1 MTLSHS
7 GWPFA
12 GALEL
17 RTSLQ
22 LTVGAYAPAANV
34 VPQNIDS

>member
-1 MTLSHS
+1 MTSSRS
-7 GWPFA
+7 GCPFA

-22 LTVGAYAPAANV
+22 LTVGVYAPATNV